1 MTDTP
6 PAVAAHAA
14 SSFNAEISHDISLVQ
29 ELYPRI
35 GEKIKQLWGTIDLN
49 HYLTSIIFDDRGGRQ
64 GFPEHVANALFR
76 VYENHGS
83 LVKETRKGDIWDLIL
98 EQIK

>member
-6 PAVAAHAA
+6 SAVTANAA
-14 SSFNAEISHDISLVQ
+14 SSFSTEILHDISLVH

-35 GEKIKQLWGTIDLN
+35 GEKIRQLWGSIDLN
-49 HYLTSIIFDDRGGRQ
+49 HYLNSIIFDDRGGRQ

-83 LVKETRKGDIWDLIL
+83 LVRETKKGDIWDVIL
-98 EQIK
+98 DQIK

>member
-1 MTDTP
+1 MTNTP
-6 PAVAAHAA
+6 SAFTMNPASPFSIDV
-14 SSFNAEISHDISLVQ
+14 SNDISLVH

-35 GEKIKQLWGTIDLN
+35 GEKLKQLWGSGELN
-49 HYLTSIIFDDRGGRQ
+49 HYLNSIIFDDRGGRQ

-76 VYENHGS
+76 VYENHRS
-83 LVKETRKGDIWDLIL
+83 LVKETKKGDIWDVIL